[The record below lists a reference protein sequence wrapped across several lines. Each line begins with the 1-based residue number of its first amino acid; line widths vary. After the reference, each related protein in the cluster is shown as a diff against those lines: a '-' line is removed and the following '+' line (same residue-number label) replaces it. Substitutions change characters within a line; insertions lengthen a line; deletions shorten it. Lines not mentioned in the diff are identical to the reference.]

1 MLACFLP
8 NSDGAVRHFPL
19 GFQPWALALR
29 VDFVLILN
37 PRFSMTFETSAP
49 IIHAA
54 FGLRFRSRMGWLP
67 LRISEKAT
75 DPADVEVTFG
85 ETTANVP
92 ELPAS
97 IRFEAGPGKL
107 LFRTRTIAD
116 YQVDNGDRIH
126 ILPKAGADELRLAN
140 LLFGAVTGGL
150 LIQRG
155 TLALHGCSVET
166 PAGAVIIC
174 GDSGAGKSTLSA
186 LLLERGLRILDDNI
200 AALVWQGEDI
210 LVQPGL
216 GYLRLTAESL
226 ALLGKPIEGSG
237 FPAPYQMKYLHF
249 LDQESFCPEARPLR
263 RIVVLDRQQE
273 SLEHPIFRGADKLDV
288 VRRFTF
294 VRHMI
299 QPLGQLES
307 QFQRSI
313 ALTNRVPVSRL
324 GQPASLDADTWA
336 ERVAEWLRQC

>member
-1 MLACFLP
+1 M
-8 NSDGAVRHFPL
+8 S
-19 GFQPWALALR
+19 
-29 VDFVLILN
+29 
-37 PRFSMTFETSAP
+37 FETSDP
-49 IIHAA
+49 VIHAA
-54 FGLRFRSRMGWLP
+54 FGLRFRSRMDWLP
-67 LRISEKAT
+67 LQLSENAT

-85 ETTANVP
+85 EMTANVP

-97 IRFEAGPGKL
+97 IRFKASPGKL

-155 TLALHGCSVET
+155 MLALHGCSVET

-200 AALVWQGEDI
+200 AALAWQGDDI

-226 ALLGKPIEGSG
+226 ALLGKPIEGPG
-237 FPAPYQMKYLHF
+237 FAAPYQMKYLHF
-249 LDQESFCPEARPLR
+249 LDQESFCQEARPLR
-263 RIVVLDRQQE
+263 RIVVLERQQA
-273 SLEHPIFRGADKLDV
+273 SLEEPIIGGRNKLDV

-294 VRHMI
+294 VRHMV

-307 QFQRSI
+307 HFQRSI
-313 ALTNRVPVSRL
+313 ALTNRVPFSRL
-324 GQPASLDADTWA
+324 GQPASLDTKAWAD
-336 ERVAEWLRQC
+336 RVAEWLRQC

>member
-1 MLACFLP
+1 M
-8 NSDGAVRHFPL
+8 S
-19 GFQPWALALR
+19 
-29 VDFVLILN
+29 
-37 PRFSMTFETSAP
+37 FETSDP
-49 IIHAA
+49 VIHAA

-67 LRISEKAT
+67 LRLSENAT

-92 ELPAS
+92 ELPVS
-97 IRFEAGPGKL
+97 TRFEASPGML

-116 YQVDNGDRIH
+116 YRVEDGHRIH

-140 LLFGAVTGGL
+140 LLFGGVTGGL
-150 LIQRG
+150 LIQRE

-166 PAGAVIIC
+166 PGGAVIIC

-200 AALVWQGEDI
+200 AALAWQGEDI

-226 ALLGKPIEGSG
+226 TLLGKPIEGPG
-237 FPAPYQMKYLHF
+237 FPSPYQMKYLHY
-249 LDQESFCPEARPLR
+249 LDQECFCPEARPLR
-263 RIVVLDRQQE
+263 RIVALDRQQA
-273 SLEHPIFRGADKLDV
+273 SLEQPITGARNKHNV

-294 VRHMI
+294 VRHMV

-307 QFQRSI
+307 QFQCSI
-313 ALTNRVPVSRL
+313 ALTNRVTFSRL
-324 GQPASLDADTWA
+324 GQPASLDTAAWAD
-336 ERVAEWLRQC
+336 RVAEWLRQC

>member
-1 MLACFLP
+1 MSFE
-8 NSDGAVRHFPL
+8 
-19 GFQPWALALR
+19 
-29 VDFVLILN
+29 
-37 PRFSMTFETSAP
+37 FSGP
-49 IIHAA
+49 IIHTA

-67 LRISEKAT
+67 LRISENAT
-75 DPADVEVTFG
+75 DPVDVELTFG
-85 ETTANVP
+85 ETAADVT

-97 IRFEAGPGKL
+97 LPFEASPGKL

-116 YQVDNGDRIH
+116 YRVEGGNRVHIH
-126 ILPKAGADELRLAN
+126 PKEGADELRLAN

-200 AALVWQGEDI
+200 AALAWQGEDI

-226 ALLGKPIEGSG
+226 ALLGKPIEGPG
-237 FPAPYQMKYLHF
+237 FAAPYQMKYLHF
-249 LDQESFCPEARPLR
+249 LDQECFAPEARPLR

-273 SLEHPIFRGADKLDV
+273 SFEQPILRGPDKLHV

-307 QFQRSI
+307 HFQLSI
-313 ALTNRVPVSRL
+313 ALINRLAVSRL

-336 ERVAEWLRQC
+336 DRVAESLSRC